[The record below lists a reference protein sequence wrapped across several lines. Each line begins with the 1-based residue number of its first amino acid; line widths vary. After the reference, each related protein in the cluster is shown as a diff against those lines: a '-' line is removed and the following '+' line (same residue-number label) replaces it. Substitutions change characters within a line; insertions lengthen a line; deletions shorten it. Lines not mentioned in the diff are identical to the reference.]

1 MEGVRGEQLQTH
13 LERASFI
20 QLTLS
25 EQGRHSMGELVEGLL
40 DHFLQVQHVAESTSL
55 IFVFTAHS
63 YYT

>member
-1 MEGVRGEQLQTH
+1 
-13 LERASFI
+13 
-20 QLTLS
+20 
-25 EQGRHSMGELVEGLL
+25 MGELVEGLL